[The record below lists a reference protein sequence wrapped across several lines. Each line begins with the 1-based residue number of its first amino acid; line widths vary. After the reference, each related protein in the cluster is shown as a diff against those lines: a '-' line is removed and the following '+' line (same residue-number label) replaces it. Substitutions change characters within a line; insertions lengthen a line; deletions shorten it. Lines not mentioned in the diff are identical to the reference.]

1 VSPVPGIPGVVLAV
15 ALLGCN
21 LVSATGALW
30 VADALWAADA
40 LAQRT
45 APRPSTT
52 NQSLEILM
60 DQAPLGDVVEA
71 IARRTGN
78 HYIYES
84 PLPGRVTVAVP
95 SRVSAAEATQI
106 LNAVLLL
113 KGMVAIP
120 IAENQHK
127 IVRWERMAASAPY
140 TEAPLSPEAE
150 HSITT
155 RLVLQHADPIIV
167 ARTLQPMLQASGH
180 VIPYPPA
187 NSLIF
192 AGTENRIHRLIE
204 LARLMDASFH
214 ETLIVLRLR
223 YRDAGAIKKQLEA
236 MLRETPRSG
245 KRPSTVDLQIDSRTN
260 ALILSG
266 SQTEIAKLRGWIE
279 RIDIPAAGSGELHV
293 VRLIHRD
300 PEDLSQL
307 LSGFAQAGTPA
318 SSNASDVANA
328 GPLTGRDYT
337 VVAHPETRSL
347 IIRSDRETFDS
358 LAQVISKLD
367 REPRMVRVEIKIY
380 EIATED
386 NLGLGF
392 GGAIPFI
399 EATDT
404 KIYGA
409 LINPEVLPLEIP
421 GVIPV
426 SGVLGAPLVQYSGA
440 DAIPGLGISFIARES
455 SSEIRLLQEPTMTL
469 EVGEESELFIGDT
482 IPIPVGTE
490 NAANLNIGTTLT
502 TTFNREDVGTLIR
515 VKAILNSDDS
525 LQLELHLENQLVR
538 GGDFA
543 TGPILSNRTID
554 TSFTAGFGRRM
565 IIAGISGETRGTI
578 GSSVPFL
585 SQIPFLGRLT
595 KASLDTHRK
604 IYMFI
609 SVQAQLLPT
618 SEERQASV
626 AALTRAV
633 ERLDLEVEPLTG
645 ARYAVRAAS
654 YYTRNTAEAVEQ
666 LLLEEIDP
674 LPMLIVEH
682 QTDEGVRFD
691 LFVLGLDTIAGVA
704 EVALTLEQSGMAPV
718 IVPLVR
724 H

>member
-1 VSPVPGIPGVVLAV
+1 
-15 ALLGCN
+15 
-21 LVSATGALW
+21 
-30 VADALWAADA
+30 
-40 LAQRT
+40 
-45 APRPSTT
+45 
-52 NQSLEILM
+52 
-60 DQAPLGDVVEA
+60 
-71 IARRTGN
+71 
-78 HYIYES
+78 
-84 PLPGRVTVAVP
+84 
-95 SRVSAAEATQI
+95 
-106 LNAVLLL
+106 
-113 KGMVAIP
+113 
-120 IAENQHK
+120 
-127 IVRWERMAASAPY
+127 
-140 TEAPLSPEAE
+140 
-150 HSITT
+150 
-155 RLVLQHADPIIV
+155 
-167 ARTLQPMLQASGH
+167 
-180 VIPYPPA
+180 
-187 NSLIF
+187 
-192 AGTENRIHRLIE
+192 
-204 LARLMDASFH
+204 
-214 ETLIVLRLR
+214 
-223 YRDAGAIKKQLEA
+223 
-236 MLRETPRSG
+236 
-245 KRPSTVDLQIDSRTN
+245 
-260 ALILSG
+260 
-266 SQTEIAKLRGWIE
+266 
-279 RIDIPAAGSGELHV
+279 
-293 VRLIHRD
+293 
-300 PEDLSQL
+300 
-307 LSGFAQAGTPA
+307 
-318 SSNASDVANA
+318 
-328 GPLTGRDYT
+328 
-337 VVAHPETRSL
+337 
-347 IIRSDRETFDS
+347 
-358 LAQVISKLD
+358 
-367 REPRMVRVEIKIY
+367 MVRVEIKIY

-674 LPMLIVEH
+674 LPMLIVER